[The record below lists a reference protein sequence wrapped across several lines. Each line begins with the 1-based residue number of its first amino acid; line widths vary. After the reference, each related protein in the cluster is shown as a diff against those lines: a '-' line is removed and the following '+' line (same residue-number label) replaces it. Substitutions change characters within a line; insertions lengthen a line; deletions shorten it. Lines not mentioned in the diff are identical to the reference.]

1 MIRKIS
7 GKIEEIDENTVSL
20 SNATGVTY
28 EMYMGEYAI
37 PEIQTKMAENE
48 TVELHT
54 YHYLEGNVTSSQMI
68 PRLIGFLSKEE
79 RDFFIRFI
87 KVPGIS
93 PRSGIKALGIAPQLI
108 AEAIA
113 NSNLLVLTKLS
124 GIGKKKA
131 EQIISKLQSQE
142 FEVMFKSKIGETIS
156 KPINQNSNT
165 FDATEVLISQLGY
178 KTTEAENLVMRALEK
193 VESEASTETILEEVF
208 RLSD

>member
-7 GKIEEIDENTVSL
+7 GKIEEIVENTVSL

-79 RDFFIRFI
+79 RELVETMSRQGESTSKIKEKFFEAVKDKKLTDKSDRVREAKTKGYLELLEDIVLNSKTAYKRLFELLVGDKSGISIRFGFHHF
-87 KVPGIS
+87 P
-93 PRSGIKALGIAPQLI
+93 
-108 AEAIA
+108 E
-113 NSNLLVLTKLS
+113 
-124 GIGKKKA
+124 
-131 EQIISKLQSQE
+131 
-142 FEVMFKSKIGETIS
+142 
-156 KPINQNSNT
+156 
-165 FDATEVLISQLGY
+165 ISQFL
-178 KTTEAENLVMRALEK
+178 NFIQV
-193 VESEASTETILEEVF
+193 
-208 RLSD
+208 